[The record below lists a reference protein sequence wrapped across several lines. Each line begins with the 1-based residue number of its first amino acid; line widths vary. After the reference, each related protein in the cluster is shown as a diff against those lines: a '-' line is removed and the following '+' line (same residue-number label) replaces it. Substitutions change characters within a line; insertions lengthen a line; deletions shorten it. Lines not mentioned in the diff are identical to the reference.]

1 VPPLDD
7 SKLQDPQARARGRRR
22 FAFGALA
29 IAVLGLALQ
38 ARLGFASFPYD
49 LYHDEPVLVRGA
61 LSVAR
66 SGDLHPPE
74 PGWGTL
80 PFYVLAASFR
90 VAHSVADLPLDF
102 DVDGHY
108 AIARCAALLMTA
120 LAVCF
125 TAHAGRLAF
134 GEHNGLIAA
143 LALAIAPLT
152 VEYAA
157 QAVVDAWVLAPTAG
171 ALLAAAAIARG
182 GARTRVYILGGAS
195 AGIAAACR
203 ITGGSA
209 IVSVLF
215 ACWIARPPRGWRGLT
230 LAVAGAALAFALA
243 NPYSLIDLPRFL
255 GGLSSM
261 SDRYSTAYIDAPTGT
276 TRSWIP
282 YGIVLVSNLGLV
294 GTGALFFL
302 LGLGF
307 ALHRNA
313 RMTLSLLASSAALFG
328 VVGSFLLCIPRQVL
342 PILPVAC
349 MVSALPA
356 SLALD
361 KVVGDLRRANVYRAI
376 DMLRLPLAWLGVV
389 ALLPTALLLCQQVAA
404 VAATRLP
411 DTRILLLD
419 WLDHNVPDGSHVLRE
434 ADTPRMDA
442 LAQRCT
448 VDWVSSAV
456 FRDGRAR
463 AVSADFIVINDA
475 MRLKVK
481 SLGAHLPREQ
491 TLYQELFER
500 AQPLATFARAD
511 GETRGPTFFVFGAL
525 TPDLREHFA
534 AP

>member
-1 VPPLDD
+1 
-7 SKLQDPQARARGRRR
+7 LQDPQARARGRRR
-22 FAFGALA
+22 FALGALA
-29 IAVLGLALQ
+29 IAVLGLALH
-38 ARLGFASFPYD
+38 ARLGFASFPFD

-80 PFYVLAASFR
+80 PFYVLAACFR
-90 VAHSVADLPLDF
+90 VAHMVADLPLDA

-108 AIARCAALLMTA
+108 AIARGAALLLTA
-120 LAVCF
+120 LAIYF

-134 GEHNGLIAA
+134 GEHNGWLAAVA
-143 LALAIAPLT
+143 LAVAPLT

-182 GARTRVYILGGAS
+182 DARSSAFILGGAA
-195 AGIAAACR
+195 AGIASACR

-209 IVSVLF
+209 IVSVLV
-215 ACWIARPPRGWRGLT
+215 ACWFARPRIGWRGLAM
-230 LAVAGAALAFALA
+230 AVAGAALAFALA

-276 TRSWIP
+276 THSWLP
-282 YGIVLVSNLGLV
+282 YGVVLGLNLGV
-294 GTGALFFL
+294 AGAGALLFPI
-302 LGLGF
+302 GLGF
-307 ALHRNA
+307 ALRSKA
-313 RMTLSLLASSAALFG
+313 WMTMSLLASSVILFA
-328 VVGSFLLCIPRQVL
+328 VVGSFLLCIPRQIL

-349 MVSALPA
+349 IIGVLPG

-361 KVVGDLRRANVYRAI
+361 RLLVGQRAALGSSPNWPA
-376 DMLRLPLAWLGVV
+376 LPIAWFLLLALV
-389 ALLPTALLLCQQVAA
+389 PTAILLGQRIVDVAE
-404 VAATRLP
+404 TRLP
-411 DTRILLLD
+411 DTRLQLLG
-419 WLDHNVPDGSHVLRE
+419 WLDQHVPNGSHVLRE

-448 VDWVSSAV
+448 VDWVSSVV
-456 FRDGRAR
+456 FREGRTR

-475 MRLKVK
+475 MRRKVE

-491 TLYQELFER
+491 ALYQELFER
-500 AQPLATFARAD
+500 AEPLATFSPSR
-511 GETRGPTFFVFGAL
+511 GETRGPTFHVFGAL
-525 TPDLREHFA
+525 APDLRAQFA

>member
-1 VPPLDD
+1 MPPLDD
-7 SKLQDPQARARGRRR
+7 SKLLDPLARARGRRR

-29 IAVLGLALQ
+29 IAVLGLALH

-49 LYHDEPVLVRGA
+49 LFHDEPVLVKGA

-90 VAHSVADLPLDF
+90 VAHTVADLPLDV

-108 AIARCAALLMTA
+108 AIARGAALLLTA
-120 LAVCF
+120 LAICF

-134 GEHNGLIAA
+134 GERNGWLAAVA
-143 LALAIAPLT
+143 LAVAPLT
-152 VEYAA
+152 VQYAA

-182 GARTRVYILGGAS
+182 DARNRAYVLGGAA

-209 IVSVLF
+209 IVSVLVAWWF
-215 ACWIARPPRGWRGLT
+215 ARPRNGWRGL
-230 LAVAGAALAFALA
+230 AMSVAGAALAFALA

-261 SDRYSTAYIDAPTGT
+261 SDRYSTAYIDAPTGS
-276 TRSWIP
+276 TRSWHL
-282 YGIVLVSNLGLV
+282 YAWVLDANLSVAGGLV
-294 GTGALFFL
+294 LFL

-307 ALHRNA
+307 ALRWKP
-313 RMTLSLLASSAALFG
+313 RTTVSLLASSVILYA
-328 VVGSFLLCIPRQVL
+328 VVGSFLLCIPRQIL

-349 MVSALPA
+349 IVGLLPG

-361 KVVGDLRRANVYRAI
+361 RLLEGQRAALGRSSNWPG
-376 DMLRLPLAWLGVV
+376 LPIAWF
-389 ALLPTALLLCQQVAA
+389 LLLTLVPTGLLLGRRIVDVAE
-404 VAATRLP
+404 TRLP
-411 DTRILLLD
+411 DTRSQLLG
-419 WLDHNVPDGSHVLRE
+419 WLDQHVPDGSRVLRE

-442 LAQRCT
+442 LARRCT

-456 FRDGRAR
+456 FRDGRSR
-463 AVSADFIVINDA
+463 AANAHYIVINDE
-475 MRLKVK
+475 MRRKVG
-481 SLGAHLPREQ
+481 SLAAHLPREQ
-491 TLYQELFER
+491 TLYDQLFER
-500 AQPLATFARAD
+500 AEPLATFSPSR
-511 GETRGPTFFVFGAL
+511 GETRGPKFYVFGAL
-525 TPDLREHFA
+525 PPDLREQFA

>member
-7 SKLQDPQARARGRRR
+7 PKLQDPEARARGRRR
-22 FAFGALA
+22 FALGALA
-29 IAVLGLALQ
+29 IALLGLALH

-80 PFYVLAASFR
+80 PFYVLAACFR
-90 VAHSVADLPLDF
+90 VAHAVVDLPLDA

-108 AIARCAALLMTA
+108 AIARGAALLMTA
-120 LAVCF
+120 LAIYF

-134 GEHNGLIAA
+134 GEHNGWIAA
-143 LALAIAPLT
+143 VALAVAPLT

-182 GARTRVYILGGAS
+182 DARNAAYILGGAA

-209 IVSVLF
+209 IVSVLV
-215 ACWIARPPRGWRGLT
+215 ACWVARPRGGWRGLSMT
-230 LAVAGAALAFALA
+230 VAGAAMAFALA

-276 TRSWIP
+276 TRSWLP
-282 YGIVLVSNLGLV
+282 YGIVLGLNLGFA
-294 GTGALFFL
+294 GTGALLFPI
-302 LGLGF
+302 GLGF
-307 ALHRNA
+307 ALRSKA
-313 RMTLSLLASSAALFG
+313 RMTMSLLASSAILFA

-349 MVSALPA
+349 ILSVLPG

-361 KVVGDLRRANVYRAI
+361 KVIGDPRRVVVSHAINLLR
-376 DMLRLPLAWLGVV
+376 MPLAWFGLV
-389 ALLPTALLLCQQVAA
+389 ALLPTVLLACQRVAD
-404 VAATRLP
+404 VAETRLP
-411 DTRILLLD
+411 DTRIQLLD
-419 WLDHNVPDGSHVLRE
+419 WLDHNVPDGAHVLRE

-448 VDWVSSAV
+448 VEWVSSAV
-456 FRDGRAR
+456 FRDGRTR
-463 AVSADFIVINDA
+463 AASADFIVINDA
-475 MRLKVK
+475 MRRKVE
-481 SLGAHLPREQ
+481 SLAAHLPREQ
-491 TLYQELFER
+491 ALYQELFER
-500 AQPLATFARAD
+500 AEPLATFERSS
-511 GETRGPTFFVFGAL
+511 GESRGPTFYVFGAL
-525 TPDLREHFA
+525 PPALREHFA